1 MGGPIGLLFMKK
13 IAKIFIIL
21 VISVAGFFGTKRIMS
36 MAIENAKVSKETSY
50 IYLKRKTNLL
60 VGTGDNLSA
69 ETDST
74 DNYRLPVPLANQLD
88 EPSLENGCEVTALSM
103 LLNYYSYNY
112 NKNTLQEKIN
122 KEPYQDEQNYFGDP
136 DIGFVGDASGK
147 TPGSGVNVGPVY
159 ELATQLVKS
168 PYEVVNSTGISLNDL
183 LGKVR
188 DGHPVWVITTIDYQV
203 PMENDFVDWPTR
215 NGMKQFSIKHH
226 AAVITGFNHEE
237 VFLNDPYGKE
247 VTVKKNIF
255 EQIYIKTGQQSLYI
269 Q

>member
-1 MGGPIGLLFMKK
+1 MKK

-21 VISVAGFFGTKRIMS
+21 VISIAGFLGTKIIVS

-60 VGTGDNLSA
+60 VGTGGDSSMLIDNT
-69 ETDST
+69 ED
-74 DNYRLPVPLANQLD
+74 YRLPVSLANQLD

-103 LLNYYSYNY
+103 LLNYYSYDY
-112 NKNTLQEKIN
+112 NKNVLQEKIK
-122 KEPYQDEQNYFGDP
+122 KEPYQDKHNYFGDP
-136 DIGFVGDASGK
+136 DMGFVGDASGK
-147 TPGSGVNVGPVY
+147 TPGSGVNVEPIY
-159 ELATQLVKS
+159 ELATQVVKS
-168 PYEVVNSTGISLNDL
+168 PYKVVNSSGLPLNEIL
-183 LGKVR
+183 EKVHE
-188 DGHPVWVITTIDYQV
+188 GHPVWVITTIDYQE
-203 PMENDFVDWPTR
+203 PKDNDLVDWPTR

-226 AAVITGFNHEE
+226 AAVIIGFNQEE

-247 VTVKKNIF
+247 VIVKKNIF